1 MLSDV
6 MDYILY
12 AVMFL
17 LLFFSFPFTTQ
28 FGPELVVVSAGY
40 DSALGDEK
48 VVS

>member
-17 LLFFSFPFTTQ
+17 LFFLFPFTTQ
-28 FGPELVVVSAGY
+28 FGPELVIVSAGY

-48 VVS
+48 VVF

>member
-1 MLSDV
+1 

-12 AVMFL
+12 VVML
-17 LLFFSFPFTTQ
+17 LLCLFPLITQ

-48 VVS
+48 VVCLSLWQ